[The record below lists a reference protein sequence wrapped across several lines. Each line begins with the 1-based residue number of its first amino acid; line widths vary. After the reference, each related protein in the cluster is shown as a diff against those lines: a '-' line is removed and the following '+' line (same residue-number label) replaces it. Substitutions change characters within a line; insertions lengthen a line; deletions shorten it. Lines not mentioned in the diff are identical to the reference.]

1 MHLRHRNRAKFH
13 RRCEHNRHT
22 EAILIN
28 FQPDTS
34 VVVTGF
40 DDLPADQSHYLRSY
54 GIIPGRTI
62 HVLAQKPVTIIRIE
76 QTELAIEECI
86 ARKILARLE

>member
-1 MHLRHRNRAKFH
+1 MHLRHRKRAKFH
-13 RRCEHNRHT
+13 QRCEHPRHN

-34 VVVTGF
+34 LIVAGF
-40 DDLPADQSHYLRSY
+40 DDLPAEQRHYLRSY

-86 ARKILARLE
+86 ARKILVRSE